1 MGIFFNCYIHVNN
14 MQEEKSSSKSLQNRD
29 INLRREEPAF
39 RTVKSCP
46 FCQNI
51 SVSHRRGKRDYICS
65 NCQKS
70 FKDPVLKQ
78 IKDRR
83 NQLSVPPTL
92 RKTAQDKAT
101 G

>member
-1 MGIFFNCYIHVNN
+1 
-14 MQEEKSSSKSLQNRD
+14 MQEEKNPSKSLQNRD
-29 INLRREEPAF
+29 IDLRKEEPAF

-46 FCQNI
+46 FCRNI
-51 SVSHRRGKRDYICS
+51 SVSHRRGKGDYKCS

-92 RKTAQDKAT
+92 RKTVSDRT
-101 G
+101 IR